1 MNWWIGERPDFG
13 CPAQWYFN
21 GLAVKANSNNA
32 TSSQFTRPS
41 HRSDTTVFTR
51 FPEMSFFASPV
62 AEPLWLLLAGFV
74 FFITASIIQLKLS
87 RKEKVKSQE
96 VE

>member
-1 MNWWIGERPDFG
+1 
-13 CPAQWYFN
+13 
-21 GLAVKANSNNA
+21 
-32 TSSQFTRPS
+32 
-41 HRSDTTVFTR
+41 
-51 FPEMSFFASPV
+51 MSFFASPV